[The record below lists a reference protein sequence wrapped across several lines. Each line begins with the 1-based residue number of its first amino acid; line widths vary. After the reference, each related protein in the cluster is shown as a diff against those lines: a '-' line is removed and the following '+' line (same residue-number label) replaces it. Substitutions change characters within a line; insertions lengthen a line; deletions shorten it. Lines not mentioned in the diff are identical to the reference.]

1 MQRFLLEIQFDGSNY
16 HGWQIQQ
23 NANSVQAEIN
33 AALQI
38 LFQENVE
45 TIGCGRTDT
54 GVHASQF
61 FLHFDCTK
69 ELPKDFYYR
78 INQILPSDISVLSI
92 KKVEAD
98 FNARFDATSRTYQY
112 FIHRN
117 KNPFLIKYSWQY
129 SLPLNIQKMNKA
141 AELLKNYNE
150 FECFSKSNTQVNS
163 FVCKIYL
170 ARWKQDENSNLI
182 FEIEANR
189 FLRNMVRAIVG
200 TMIDIGKEKISIEDF
215 CRIIESKN
223 RSNAGAS
230 VPGKGLFLTKV
241 IYNQK

>member
-1 MQRFLLEIQFDGSNY
+1 MQRFLLEIQFDGTNY

-23 NANSVQAEIN
+23 NAHSVQAEIN

-38 LFQENVE
+38 ILQQNIE
-45 TIGCGRTDT
+45 TLGCGRTDT

-61 FLHFDCTK
+61 FLNFDSNND
-69 ELPKDFYYR
+69 LPKDFFYR
-78 INQILPSDISVLSI
+78 INQILPSDVSVLSI
-92 KKVEAD
+92 RKVAID
-98 FNARFDATSRTYQY
+98 FNARFDAVSRTYNY

-117 KNPFLIKYSWQY
+117 KNPFLSKYSWQY
-129 SLPLNIQKMNKA
+129 GLPLSIEKMNQA
-141 AELLKNYNE
+141 AVLLKE
-150 FECFSKSNTQVNS
+150 FTDFECFSKSNTQVAS
-163 FVCKIYL
+163 YVCKIHH
-170 ARWKQDENSNLI
+170 AIWKEDENKNLV

-200 TMIDIGKEKISIEDF
+200 TMIDVGKGKITTEDF
-215 CRIIESKN
+215 VKIIESKK

-241 IYNQK
+241 VYK